1 MQLGTEF
8 LKSKIARRFCL
19 LFILCAFVPTLALVV
34 LSYNKVI
41 DQLEEQSLN
50 RLKREATAYGFSL
63 FDRMIRLDN
72 ELQIIG
78 RNIEDGGRNNSGNQ
92 TLLSNDNEPLFSGVY
107 LCNEEK
113 KIIPVFGTADTGL
126 IESLWREDLQEHDK
140 PFILSLPHPGE
151 NGRVFFG
158 TNMRKIDKN
167 TISIIGEVRPEY
179 LWGVGPSPILPP
191 MTELSVYDKNGSSIM
206 ASVNAPDGD
215 YAELPDQYTSQEPG
229 VYRFEKNGKTFFA
242 STSNLFVEARFQQTG
257 WHILLSQARTDM
269 MSSVENFRQ
278 SFPFVILLFLL
289 LILYLSVLFIRKGLE
304 PLEQLKEGTKRI
316 ALKDFSKKVDIRS
329 GDEFEE
335 LGESFN
341 EMAGKLDNQF
351 HALNVLGEIDRAILS
366 SVNKTQILATTLQ
379 SYKNFFRCDI
389 VLFVTNIMAT
399 KGHVNAYIMQGQR
412 KDDPHRK
419 YYVLE
424 EGEHEKLFTD
434 SDHEIVQD
442 KESYPG
448 FLKSID
454 GEQLSKLLYLPLK
467 IGGKVN
473 RVLILGWFK
482 DHRFQEDELDQARQV
497 ANQLA
502 VALTNSKLLEDM
514 EKLAMG
520 TIQALARTVDAKSKW
535 TAGHSERVSALG
547 GRIAKV
553 MGISGKEID
562 TIIRGG
568 LLHDIGKIG
577 IPVAILDKPEGLT
590 DQELTEIRNH
600 PAIGAKILEPITAY
614 HDILPLVLY
623 HHEKFDGSGYPD
635 GLKGDEIDI
644 RARILAVADVWDAL
658 VSERPY
664 REGWVQDRAKKMIV
678 DGSGS
683 HFDPRVV
690 EAFMA
695 IVDMG

>member
-19 LFILCAFVPTLALVV
+19 LFILCAFVPTLTLVV

-41 DQLEEQSLN
+41 DQLEEQSLD
-50 RLKREATAYGFSL
+50 RLKREAQAYGVSL

-78 RNIEDGGRNNSGNQ
+78 RNIEDDKRNNSGNRV
-92 TLLSNDNEPLFSGVY
+92 LLSIDNEQLFSGVY
-107 LCNEEK
+107 LYNEEK
-113 KIIPVFGTADTGL
+113 KIIPVFGVVDTEV
-126 IESLWREDLQEHDK
+126 IKSLWTEDLQEHDK
-140 PFILSLPHPGE
+140 PFILSLPRPGKS
-151 NGRVFFG
+151 GRIFFG
-158 TNMRKIDKN
+158 TNMRKTNKSLF
-167 TISIIGEVRPEY
+167 SIIGEVRPEY

-206 ASVNAPDGD
+206 ASINAPEGD
-215 YAELPDQYTSQEPG
+215 YEDLPDHHTSQEPG
-229 VYRFEKNGKTFFA
+229 VYRFEKNGKIFFA
-242 STSNLFVEARFQQTG
+242 SASNLFVEARFQPTG
-257 WHILLSQARTDM
+257 WHIFFSQARADM
-269 MSSVENFRQ
+269 MSSVENFKQ
-278 SFPFVILLFLL
+278 SFPFVVLLFLL
-289 LILYLSVLFIRKGLE
+289 LILYLSVFFIRKGLE
-304 PLEQLKEGTKRI
+304 PLEKLKEGTKRI
-316 ALKDFSKKVDIRS
+316 ALKDFSKDVDISS

-335 LGESFN
+335 LGDSFN

-351 HALNVLGEIDRAILS
+351 HALNLLGEIDRAILS
-366 SVNKTQILATTLQ
+366 SVGKSQILTTTLQ
-379 SYKNFFRCDI
+379 SFKIFFRCDI
-389 VLFVTNIMAT
+389 VIFVTNIVAT
-399 KGHVNAYIMQGQR
+399 KGHVNVYIMQGQR
-412 KDDPHRK
+412 KNDPHSK
-419 YYVLE
+419 YFALE
-424 EGEHEKLFTD
+424 EDEHEKLFID
-434 SDHEIVQD
+434 SDHEILTD
-442 KESYPG
+442 KESYPE
-448 FLKSID
+448 FLKNID
-454 GEQLSKLLYLPLK
+454 GGQFSKLLYLPLK
-467 IGGKVN
+467 IGGNVN
-473 RVLILGWFK
+473 RVLILGWVE
-482 DHRFQEDELDQARQV
+482 DHRFKEDELNQARQV

-535 TAGHSERVSALG
+535 TSGHSERVSAMG

-553 MGISGKEID
+553 MGISKKEID
-562 TIIRGG
+562 TITRGG

-577 IPVAILDKPEGLT
+577 IPVAILDKPAGLT
-590 DQELTEIRNH
+590 DKEFAEIKNH

-614 HDILPLVLY
+614 HDILPLVLH

-658 VSERPY
+658 VSDRPY

-683 HFDPRVV
+683 HFDPKVV

-695 IVDMG
+695 IVDIA